1 MGAAASTY
9 DTIMPVTITP
19 DRYGGTYS
27 GGAWLAFPLDPYA
40 VPDGPF
46 GGDLVANGWWGD
58 LGEVPVGR
66 GETPDRA
73 YDDLSRRLE
82 ALRPA
87 QTIQPRSE
95 LSGAM
100 WTWELH
106 WPGGRATTV
115 SRSWR
120 GDGLGPQPSED

>member
-40 VPDGPF
+40 VPGGPF

-58 LGEVPVGR
+58 LGDVPVGR

-87 QTIQPRSE
+87 RTIQPRGE

-100 WTWELH
+100 WTWELD

-120 GDGLGPQPSED
+120 GDGLGPQPPED

>member
-1 MGAAASTY
+1 MSAASDY
-9 DTIMPVTITP
+9 DMIRPVTITP

-27 GGAWLAFPLDPYA
+27 GGVWLAFPLNPSV

-46 GGDLVANGWWGD
+46 GGDVFANAWWAELGD
-58 LGEVPVGR
+58 VPVGR

-73 YDDLSRRLE
+73 YDDLSQRLE
-82 ALRPA
+82 AMRPA
-87 QTIQPRSE
+87 QTIEPRNE
-95 LSGAM
+95 FTGAM

-106 WPGGRATTV
+106 WPSGQMTTV

-120 GDGLGPQPSED
+120 GEVLGPQQWQD

>member
-1 MGAAASTY
+1 MGAAASAY
-9 DTIMPVTITP
+9 DMIMPVTITP

-46 GGDLVANGWWGD
+46 GGDLVANGWWAD
-58 LGEVPVGR
+58 LGDVPIGR

-82 ALRPA
+82 AMRPA
-87 QTIQPRSE
+87 QTIESRSE
-95 LSGAM
+95 FSGT
-100 WTWELH
+100 TWIWDVH
-106 WPGGRATTV
+106 WPGGEVTPVR
-115 SRSWR
+115 RSWR
-120 GDGLGPQPSED
+120 GDGLGPQPWDD